1 MHIETLKG
9 LREGQNSMDVKSVFT
24 KKTDEA
30 EDIKLRQERAEEIQ
44 EESIVIDGHQGTL
57 FDIAR
62 GIRKFEEES
71 SIGHSDLPRLRQ
83 GRVDCAILT
92 AFPYDRVWPT
102 RGVKQG
108 LEYIDL
114 FEEVVKTPG
123 VRQVLTTADIE
134 EANKKGEVGL
144 MLSFGG
150 GEFIESSIEALHMY
164 YRLGLRML
172 TLTWDER
179 NLLADGA
186 AFSAS
191 RGGLTPLGVKALEEA
206 AKLGILIDVSH
217 LSEAGFWDV
226 VDVAEAPFVASHS
239 NCHALFPHP
248 RNLTDGQLAAIG
260 HAGGLVGISF
270 NPEYIT
276 GSDESPTLAQV
287 VDHIM
292 HAMEFA
298 GEEHVGLGTDFDSF
312 SGSGPEPLAHIG
324 QLSLLTYE
332 LLERGL
338 SGGVISGILGGNWLR
353 VLRAVIG

>member
-1 MHIETLKG
+1 
-9 LREGQNSMDVKSVFT
+9 MDVKSVFT
-24 KKTDEA
+24 KKTDVA
-30 EDIKLRQERAEEIQ
+30 EEKEIRQERAEEIHA
-44 EESIVIDGHQGTL
+44 ESIVIDGHQGTL

-62 GIRKFEEES
+62 GIRKFDEES
-71 SIGHSDLPRLRQ
+71 SVGHSDLPRLRQ
-83 GRVDCAILT
+83 GGVDCAVFT
-92 AFPYDRVWPT
+92 AFPYDRIWPT

-123 VRQVLTTADIE
+123 VRKVLTTSDIE
-134 EANKKGEVGL
+134 EANKQGEVGI

-150 GEFIESSIEALHMY
+150 GEFIESSVETLRMY

-191 RGGLTPLGVKALEEA
+191 RGGLTPLGVKVLEEA
-206 AKLGILIDVSH
+206 GRLGVLIDVSH

-226 VDVAEAPFVASHS
+226 VDLAEVPFVASHS
-239 NCHALFPHP
+239 NCHALFAHP

-260 HAGGLVGISF
+260 QAGGLVGISL
-270 NPEYIT
+270 NPEYLT
-276 GSDESPTLAQV
+276 GSEEPPTLSQV

-292 HAMEFA
+292 HAVEIA
-298 GEEHVGLGTDFDSF
+298 GEEHVGIGTDFDSF
-312 SGSGPEPLAHIG
+312 SGSGPEPLVHIG
-324 QLSLLTYE
+324 QLPLLTYE

-338 SGGVISGILGGNWLR
+338 SGRVISGILGGNWFR